1 MAATAGSALVSRRN
15 LRLASGL
22 TLFSYAGLHLVNHA
36 LGLHSLA
43 AAEAMLA
50 VAVRVWSSVP
60 GTVVLYGAAAVHVGL
75 ALLAL
80 YERRTLRMPP
90 VEALRYVLGF
100 AIPLLLI
107 GHVFATRVV
116 TGMGGSPTYERIVWQ
131 IFEGDRA
138 WRQFALVALAWTHG
152 AIGITLWLR
161 HRDWFAR
168 ASHALLALAVLLPAL
183 ALAGFVAMGREL
195 DARADDP
202 AFVQAQAAHRA
213 DLDAAQRSKLE
224 ADRDGALVTFLL
236 LVAGVVAAR
245 GARRVVNSRRRQL
258 ITLRYPEAEV
268 RVTRGYTVLEA
279 SRAAGI
285 AHLSLCGGRARCSTC
300 RVRVAPATGL
310 PPPGPDEAATLARIH
325 APRDVRLACQLR
337 PEADLDV
344 APVFASDGSHAPPG
358 RASVEREVV
367 VLFTD
372 LRRWTGLAE
381 RALPF
386 DLVYVQNQ
394 FYAAVGD
401 AVAAAGGLPN
411 QFVGDSVMAIFGLEC
426 EFAEACRQ
434 SLEAVRGIEARMREV
449 NQRMQRQFAHA
460 LDFGVGLNAGPAVI
474 GDVGWRDTRTISAVG
489 DTVNTAARLQEL
501 TKTYAVRLVL
511 ADAVATG
518 AGLPVDTLSAKEIEV
533 RGRRAPLTVY
543 AVATA
548 DALPVAR
555 ESSV

>member
-1 MAATAGSALVSRRN
+1 MPDADGSSLVTRRN

-60 GTVVLYGAAAVHVGL
+60 GTTVLYGAAAVHVGL

-202 AFVQAQAAHRA
+202 AFVQAQAAHRT

-236 LVAGVVAAR
+236 LVGGVVAAR

-258 ITLRYPEAEV
+258 ITLRYPE
-268 RVTRGYTVLEA
+268 
-279 SRAAGI
+279 
-285 AHLSLCGGRARCSTC
+285 
-300 RVRVAPATGL
+300 
-310 PPPGPDEAATLARIH
+310 
-325 APRDVRLACQLR
+325 
-337 PEADLDV
+337 
-344 APVFASDGSHAPPG
+344 
-358 RASVEREVV
+358 
-367 VLFTD
+367 
-372 LRRWTGLAE
+372 
-381 RALPF
+381 
-386 DLVYVQNQ
+386 
-394 FYAAVGD
+394 
-401 AVAAAGGLPN
+401 
-411 QFVGDSVMAIFGLEC
+411 
-426 EFAEACRQ
+426 
-434 SLEAVRGIEARMREV
+434 
-449 NQRMQRQFAHA
+449 
-460 LDFGVGLNAGPAVI
+460 
-474 GDVGWRDTRTISAVG
+474 
-489 DTVNTAARLQEL
+489 
-501 TKTYAVRLVL
+501 
-511 ADAVATG
+511 
-518 AGLPVDTLSAKEIEV
+518 
-533 RGRRAPLTVY
+533 
-543 AVATA
+543 
-548 DALPVAR
+548 
-555 ESSV
+555 